1 MVGCSVGSAGSSSTS
16 SGADQERLSRTEL
29 EQEVPSRRVTDFLE
43 KLPTEPWFFVVLGS
57 LIAGFALRHWFLERT
72 LVRSISEHSDEEKG
86 SLSRLDWWVIGEL
99 RRRALRLR
107 ARANWILLLVFT
119 LLLGGLYVVFFVL
132 SQVLENERVQE
143 ERLEERLRNELF
155 RARFGEELEA
165 LVLGVHWVALNEPTL
180 GMAAESVREAATASV
195 EPLSETLRTGGLWS
209 SGSLS
214 LDGSTGLVG
223 DSAGR
228 VFVTRNLGNEWL
240 SVEPGLGLSER
251 VVYAAWSTN
260 GDVGLLVGDQG
271 SVLTSGDRGSSWTL
285 REVLG
290 LGAPSASA
298 LSGDGSTGVVGD
310 SAGRVF
316 VTRNLGNEWLSVE
329 PGLGASEGVVYAA
342 WSTNG
347 DVGLLVGDEGSVLT
361 SGDRGSSWTLREV
374 LGLGAP
380 SASAL
385 SGDGSTGLVGDSAG
399 RVFVTRDFG
408 NEWLSVEPELGASER
423 VVYAAWSTNGDVG
436 LLVGDEG
443 SVLTSGDRG
452 SSWTPREVLGL
463 GAPSASALSGDG
475 STGLVGDSAGRV
487 FVTRDFGNEW
497 LSVEPELGASERV
510 VYAAWSTDGDVGL
523 ILGGEGSLLIAEG
536 EPVEWRTAQAKLPPI
551 ATGGDGKIALARD
564 SDDGVFI
571 SSDGGRDWRPLRFRL
586 PGRLTGAAID
596 ESGTVALVTN
606 SVGAGYVSWN
616 AGENWLPIGA
626 PEGALDLSFLKSPD
640 RIVATARTLS
650 FRGFLPRASENH
662 FVLQRHAGLD
672 GWEMKSSN
680 SVLRAMI
687 QSPTLNDS
695 DVHLSMRQF
704 LQEYDD
710 RASSVGSTEGS
721 SRPSDRDEER
731 VGLDGVFSDLRII
744 QTATLAI
751 LFFLVQTL
759 SRLHRYSL
767 RLAAFWES
775 RSDSVLLA
783 QGRSEMKFDD
793 LVRALAPDTYDFK
806 PSPQSPLRWPRRGS

>member
-1 MVGCSVGSAGSSSTS
+1 MSAYYCNQNLAATARKGVWVTLPTLLRLLVCLSMVGCSVGSAGSSSTS

-329 PGLGASEGVVYAA
+329 PGLGASEG
-342 WSTNG
+342 
-347 DVGLLVGDEGSVLT
+347 
-361 SGDRGSSWTLREV
+361 
-374 LGLGAP
+374 
-380 SASAL
+380 
-385 SGDGSTGLVGDSAG
+385 
-399 RVFVTRDFG
+399 
-408 NEWLSVEPELGASER
+408 

>member
-1 MVGCSVGSAGSSSTS
+1 MSAYYCNQNLAATARKGVWVTLPTLLRLLVCLSMVGCSVGSAGSSSTS

-298 LSGDGSTGVVGD
+298 LSGDGSTGV
-310 SAGRVF
+310 
-316 VTRNLGNEWLSVE
+316 
-329 PGLGASEGVVYAA
+329 
-342 WSTNG
+342 
-347 DVGLLVGDEGSVLT
+347 
-361 SGDRGSSWTLREV
+361 
-374 LGLGAP
+374 
-380 SASAL
+380 
-385 SGDGSTGLVGDSAG
+385 
-399 RVFVTRDFG
+399 
-408 NEWLSVEPELGASER
+408 
-423 VVYAAWSTNGDVG
+423 
-436 LLVGDEG
+436 
-443 SVLTSGDRG
+443 
-452 SSWTPREVLGL
+452 
-463 GAPSASALSGDG
+463 
-475 STGLVGDSAGRV
+475 VGDSAGRV

>member
-1 MVGCSVGSAGSSSTS
+1 VSAYYCNQNLAATARKGVWVTLPTLLRLLVCLSMVGCSVGSAGSSSTS

-423 VVYAAWSTNGDVG
+423 VVYAAWST
-436 LLVGDEG
+436 
-443 SVLTSGDRG
+443 
-452 SSWTPREVLGL
+452 
-463 GAPSASALSGDG
+463 
-475 STGLVGDSAGRV
+475 
-487 FVTRDFGNEW
+487 
-497 LSVEPELGASERV
+497 
-510 VYAAWSTDGDVGL
+510 DGDVGL

>member
-423 VVYAAWSTNGDVG
+423 VVYAAWST
-436 LLVGDEG
+436 
-443 SVLTSGDRG
+443 
-452 SSWTPREVLGL
+452 
-463 GAPSASALSGDG
+463 
-475 STGLVGDSAGRV
+475 
-487 FVTRDFGNEW
+487 
-497 LSVEPELGASERV
+497 
-510 VYAAWSTDGDVGL
+510 DGDVGL

>member
-329 PGLGASEGVVYAA
+329 PGLGASEG
-342 WSTNG
+342 
-347 DVGLLVGDEGSVLT
+347 
-361 SGDRGSSWTLREV
+361 
-374 LGLGAP
+374 
-380 SASAL
+380 
-385 SGDGSTGLVGDSAG
+385 
-399 RVFVTRDFG
+399 
-408 NEWLSVEPELGASER
+408 